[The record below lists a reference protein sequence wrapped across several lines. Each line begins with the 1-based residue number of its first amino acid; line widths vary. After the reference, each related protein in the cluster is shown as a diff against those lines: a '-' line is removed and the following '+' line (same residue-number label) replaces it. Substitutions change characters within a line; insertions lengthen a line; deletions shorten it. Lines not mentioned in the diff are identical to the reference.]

1 MFRQLSI
8 FQRLAILVAAL
19 LSVPILV
26 GLYGLHT
33 QDGILGDFSTTYNDR
48 VVCLKQ
54 LKIVGDGYAVG
65 IVDNAHK
72 LRNRSQTASTFLTNL
87 KQAQTDVKK
96 QWSDYRATYL
106 TPEEKQLADQSDQA
120 MAVADRSVEKLRQ
133 IVERGD
139 EAALQNYVE
148 HDMYPAL
155 DPVAQRISAL
165 VDLQLRVAAE
175 EFASAQQRAA
185 ASRLVNIGLI
195 VAGVLLG
202 LLLAQTIVRGLL
214 AELGGEPRDV
224 VALAGRV
231 AQGDLS
237 QKLTVK
243 NGDKSSIVA
252 SMALMQS
259 ALIQLVRNMQ
269 DITLRLTNSATEL
282 AAASE
287 QVASSAEEQ
296 TRAASSMSASVEQ
309 LSVSISS
316 VSDNTSDVAKDSVS
330 SGELARKGESIIN
343 ETLQTMT
350 HVAEQARSAQ
360 QQADL
365 LGSRSQEI
373 ASVIQVIRDVAEQTN
388 LLALNAAI
396 EAARAGEQ
404 GRGFAVVADEVRK
417 LSERTS
423 HSTTEISGSIRDML
437 DCSQHVVDNIH
448 STVER
453 MEAGLGQA
461 ERAREAISGI
471 TGNAERVKQSL
482 SGIAISLNEQQQA
495 GTAIAGN
502 VEQVAQMSEETST
515 AALQTANAA
524 SQVEQMAVALQS
536 AISHFRLPAGGQATA
551 GEPALQAAASA
562 AAWQT

>member
-1 MFRQLSI
+1 
-8 FQRLAILVAAL
+8 
-19 LSVPILV
+19 
-26 GLYGLHT
+26 H
-33 QDGILGDFSTTYNDR
+33 
-48 VVCLKQ
+48 
-54 LKIVGDGYAVG
+54 
-65 IVDNAHK
+65 
-72 LRNRSQTASTFLTNL
+72 
-87 KQAQTDVKK
+87 
-96 QWSDYRATYL
+96 
-106 TPEEKQLADQSDQA
+106 
-120 MAVADRSVEKLRQ
+120 
-133 IVERGD
+133 
-139 EAALQNYVE
+139 
-148 HDMYPAL
+148 
-155 DPVAQRISAL
+155 
-165 VDLQLRVAAE
+165 
-175 EFASAQQRAA
+175 
-185 ASRLVNIGLI
+185 
-195 VAGVLLG
+195 
-202 LLLAQTIVRGLL
+202 
-214 AELGGEPRDV
+214 
-224 VALAGRV
+224 
-231 AQGDLS
+231 
-237 QKLTVK
+237 
-243 NGDKSSIVA
+243 SIVA

-343 ETLQTMT
+343 ETLQTIGP
-350 HVAEQARSAQ
+350 VAEQARSAQ

-448 STVER
+448 HTVER
-453 MEAGLGQA
+453 METGLGQA
-461 ERAREAISGI
+461 ERAREAVSGI
-471 TGNAERVKQSL
+471 TGNAERV
-482 SGIAISLNEQQQA
+482 
-495 GTAIAGN
+495 
-502 VEQVAQMSEETST
+502 
-515 AALQTANAA
+515 
-524 SQVEQMAVALQS
+524 
-536 AISHFRLPAGGQATA
+536 
-551 GEPALQAAASA
+551 
-562 AAWQT
+562 

>member
-33 QDGILGDFSTTYNDR
+33 QDGILGDFATTYNDR

-72 LRNRSQTASTFLTNL
+72 LRNRSQTAGTFLTNL

-237 QKLTVK
+237 QKLPVK

-551 GEPALQAAASA
+551 GEPALQAAASP